1 MNQIGLVGRL
11 VRDVELKEVGEDKFV
26 VNNTLAVSKR
36 VKKENGPQADF
47 IPIVAWGQVAKLI
60 HLYCEKG
67 HMVGLTGRIQS
78 RSYVNKEEETI
89 FIIEMVVEEVHFL
102 QSKKVETAIAEKT
115 KL

>member
-11 VRDVELKEVGEDKFV
+11 VREVELKEVGEDKV
-26 VNNTLAVSKR
+26 VTNNTLAVAR
-36 VKKENGPQADF
+36 RGKKENSPPTDF

-67 HMVGLTGRIQS
+67 HIVGLTGRIQS

-89 FIIEMVVEEVHFL
+89 FAVEMVVEEVHFL
-102 QSKKVETAIAEKT
+102 QNKKIETAIK
-115 KL
+115 